1 MHREYSSG
9 SSSVKG
15 KAPSLKLPVRMS
27 VMALVSLVLMSCAS
41 LSRQGSSSMADRSPN
56 REPVAVKKP
65 VATTSTSAT
74 SANVVVREEKVKV
87 VENYSND
94 NADYNYYVIIGSF
107 RIIDNARNFKN
118 QLVDEGFQPVIL
130 ENENGL
136 FRVSVASY
144 NDETPAR
151 NRIAG
156 IRANYQKYSDV
167 WLLIRKR

>member
-1 MHREYSSG
+1 
-9 SSSVKG
+9 
-15 KAPSLKLPVRMS
+15 
-27 VMALVSLVLMSCAS
+27 
-41 LSRQGSSSMADRSPN
+41 MADRSPN
-56 REPVAVKKP
+56 QEPVAVKKT
-65 VATTSTSAT
+65 ATSSSTPAT
-74 SANVVVREEKVKV
+74 NSSANVVVREEKVKV

-118 QLVDEGFQPVIL
+118 QLVSEGFQPVIL

-144 NDETPAR
+144 NEENPAR

-156 IRANYQKYSDV
+156 IRTNYQKYSDV